1 MLKPYEIDMAVP
13 ISPVQHELKANAL
26 QRLRA
31 VVDLR
36 NEEALGEDR
45 AVARAYD
52 KLGLA
57 EYEAME
63 VFQRLEVAEL

>member
-1 MLKPYEIDMAVP
+1 MSVP
-13 ISPVQHELKANAL
+13 ISPVQHELKGNAL

-36 NEEALGEDR
+36 NEESLNDDR
-45 AVARAYD
+45 SVAAAYD

-63 VFQRLEVAEL
+63 VFQRVKVENL